1 MRSNATRRARYGT
14 VVMPTKAAMISAA
27 DARILDDQTLPASL
41 AMLENSAAA
50 NAKRSPASARKK
62 RSHTSPPLV
71 SQKRQ
76 DGRLADTADLTA
88 LAMSS
93 FGSLKGRVALGGG
106 GLNRGGWQIRQ
117 PGMRRAGSFYVATTS
132 K

>member
-1 MRSNATRRARYGT
+1 MRSRATRRARYGT
-14 VVMPTKAAMISAA
+14 VVMPTNAAMISAA
-27 DARILDDQTLPASL
+27 EARILDDQTLPASF
-41 AMLENSAAA
+41 AMLENSAAV
-50 NAKRSPASARKK
+50 NARMSPASARKK
-62 RSHTSPPLV
+62 RSQTSPPLV

-93 FGSLKGRVALGGG
+93 FELLQRRLALGGA

-117 PGMRRAGSFYVATTS
+117 PGMRRAGSFYVATTR